1 MPGKTGDA
9 KDRSSGRGKA
19 NDPDSGRVAR
29 IIEQFKAGDQSAFEE
44 LVKMYRTQVAGVA
57 YRIVGDHDDAKD
69 ITQMVFVKLYHNL
82 RRYDPDKR
90 FSTWLYRIATNASI
104 DFIRKFKKHKF
115 ELLEEDWGVSESPEA
130 SPADLM
136 AQKLLKEFVLKSAD
150 RLNHKQRMAFVLRDV
165 DGLDISEVAHI
176 MEMPQ
181 ATVRWYLHRARTR
194 LRSDIRKRYPH
205 LLSQL
210 GIEY

>member
-1 MPGKTGDA
+1 MPRKSGDS
-9 KDRSSGRGKA
+9 KGRGIGSVRA
-19 NDPDSGRVAR
+19 QDPDVDRVTG
-29 IIEQFKAGDQSAFEE
+29 IIQRFKQGDQKAFEE
-44 LVKMYRTQVAGVA
+44 LVRLYRTQVAGVA
-57 YRIVGDHDDAKD
+57 YRIVGDYDDAKD

-90 FSTWLYRIATNASI
+90 ISTWLYRIATNASI

-115 ELLEEDWGVSESPEA
+115 ELLEEDWGVSESPGGT
-130 SPADLM
+130 PADLL
-136 AQKLLKEFVLKSAD
+136 ARKLLKEFVLKSAD
-150 RLNHKQRMAFVLRDV
+150 RLNYKQRMAFVLRDV

-176 MEMPQ
+176 MDMPQ
-181 ATVRWYLHRARTR
+181 ATVRWYLHRARAK